1 MTATAQP
8 VSVLVSE
15 SQPQDPIKLPEP
27 DIALP
32 ELPFDKQKLAE
43 IQNLDAMILDAGRLD
58 AATTLFGGMF
68 EELKTGANAS
78 MNGTHEDQ
86 VRGVMA
92 MVDAFAQFEQ
102 SAQAMGELARD
113 RFAKKYGDDDK
124 FTVAYR
130 ETYSRAETELDGAI
144 ADNVVRRATAA
155 AMGSTYRYPP
165 RANVSYLVS
174 MLEESSQLRA
184 KAVDRVISSAGTS
197 MSVAD
202 YKKGQALVDLL
213 NGSKSLLTLVRKL
226 DASNDAIVKALAQVE
241 AKLVSRSE
249 AVAKA
254 RSAYRLPKRH
264 EGGSAPANAAELEA
278 SLQKRMVEKGYDVK
292 DVRLASSWR
301 AIRSPLGVHMYN
313 QIDFYV
319 AATSKIADE
328 AKASVLDVLYVTG
341 KTGGPELKVPFAAY
355 SIGVLAQMDAGNL

>member
-1 MTATAQP
+1 MTSTAQP
-8 VSVLVSE
+8 VAASASIP
-15 SQPQDPIKLPEP
+15 QPQDPIKLPEP
-27 DIALP
+27 DTELP
-32 ELPFDKQKLAE
+32 ELPFDKQKLTE
-43 IQNLDAMILDAGRLD
+43 VLKLDAMIVDAGRLE
-58 AATTLFGGMF
+58 AATTLFGSMF
-68 EELKTGANAS
+68 QELKDGANAS
-78 MNGTHEDQ
+78 MNGTNEDQ

-92 MVDAFAQFEQ
+92 MVDAFAEFEK
-102 SAQAMGELARD
+102 SALSMGELARD

-124 FTVAYR
+124 FTAQYR
-130 ETYSRAETELDGAI
+130 ETYSCAETELDGVI
-144 ADNVVRRATAA
+144 SDNVVRRATSA
-155 AMGSTYRYPP
+155 AMGSTYKYPP
-165 RANVSYLVS
+165 RPNVSYLVS

-184 KAVDRVISSAGTS
+184 KAVDRVISSVGTS

-226 DASNDAIVKALAQVE
+226 DESNDAIAKALAQVDE
-241 AKLVSRSE
+241 KLVSRSE

-254 RSAYRLPKRH
+254 RAAYRLPKRH
-264 EGGSAPANAAELEA
+264 EGGTASGDAAELEA
-278 SLQKRMVEKGYDVK
+278 SLKKRMVDKGYDVK

-319 AATSKIADE
+319 ASTSKIADE
-328 AKASVLDVLYVTG
+328 AKANVLDVLYVTG

-355 SIGVLAQMDAGNL
+355 SVGVIAQMDAGNL